1 MATSQGWACTVE
13 SRPALVSLPQ
23 PALQL
28 TSGKRF
34 RTKSLAGES
43 KLKRRLSRA
52 GRGWGST
59 AGGGPRVPDPS
70 WMQEQSGFAL
80 QAALGTPGCTRGHGA
95 GAAAGRAVCAPLPP
109 LRAART
115 VPRLLPSSS
124 QPRAV
129 AGAQS
134 WAGGSGGTGSLFVK
148 AGPSK
153 ATRPAENEPA
163 GRSARRARAYLAEPA
178 GGRVSPARSA
188 RRERFPEEEGR
199 EGAPRLWCQALHR
212 QQSEHLWVF
221 CSSCASLENYSG
233 NIKGETAL
241 DKYSRFELSSLHPLH
256 SSAAAGWCC

>member
-1 MATSQGWACTVE
+1 MQRSPRKAAKDVPEILIFQCLWP
-13 SRPALVSLPQ
+13 RPRAGLVLWNPVPPSSLCPS
-23 PALQL
+23 PRLQL

-43 KLKRRLSRA
+43 KLERRLSRA

-199 EGAPRLWCQALHR
+199 EGAPRPVVPGPAQAA
-212 QQSEHLWVF
+212 V
-221 CSSCASLENYSG
+221 
-233 NIKGETAL
+233 
-241 DKYSRFELSSLHPLH
+241 
-256 SSAAAGWCC
+256 